1 MTIKIGLAM
10 LTPLH
15 APTSLDWGGV
25 GWPHASGRYRH
36 LRRPG
41 CHSPFDGSHP
51 SPERIQGTHLVSQS
65 PTLKWVAGGVWDE
78 ESGGRCQSKGSEV
91 LVASVATRT
100 NGVNACTDG
109 VHLRDAEW
117 VFSAPSRNGLKSRRE
132 DLVHRVCA
140 SPRGSNSHPSL
151 PDGCTPPTS
160 SASRSLT
167 RCLILLFQPGLHTG
181 VTGTL
186 SGMPTHP
193 GLGVDPHLS
202 VLDTPMALQL
212 FSCPR
217 F

>member
-1 MTIKIGLAM
+1 MNGRGLHQGDLGCPHLGSAGPTGRTGTSYARASIAFASWHLDVDSVHLASRIDGGCL
-10 LTPLH
+10 LTWVHP
-15 APTSLDWGGV
+15 PRG
-25 GWPHASGRYRH
+25 
-36 LRRPG
+36 LRRPR
-41 CHSPFDGSHP
+41 SIDGWVP
-51 SPERIQGTHLVSQS
+51 SFWRCPCPSLPLMVWGVSCICC
-65 PTLKWVAGGVWDE
+65 A
-78 ESGGRCQSKGSEV
+78 
-91 LVASVATRT
+91 A
-100 NGVNACTDG
+100 N
-109 VHLRDAEW
+109 
-117 VFSAPSRNGLKSRRE
+117 
-132 DLVHRVCA
+132 LVHRVCA